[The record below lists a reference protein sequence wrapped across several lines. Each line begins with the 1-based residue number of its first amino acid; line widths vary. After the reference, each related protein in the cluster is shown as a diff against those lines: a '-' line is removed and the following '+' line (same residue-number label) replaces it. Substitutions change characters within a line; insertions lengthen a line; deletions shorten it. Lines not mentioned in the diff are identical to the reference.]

1 MLVRDQYVFDQL
13 TEDVFELGTT
23 ANFYGDYY
31 GNYGRLYVWLFEG
44 GKIHCTPARLP
55 DTSA

>member
-31 GNYGRLYVWLFEG
+31 GNYVWLFEG